1 MTTINY
7 DKTDVDGLKIFYRR
21 RSMRLSFCC
30 FTDFRA
36 RGTCSAISSRSLR
49 STFMSLRQIFLGLVS
64 QISQAP
70 KLAPDNNG
78 LIWLPEN
85 TFPTA
90 FAQNASAD
98 DLAILAAVQRPL
110 SINCITVPAGPPL
123 WKDIP
128 TWFLIVEQDRI
139 IAPQTQRFMAERM
152 KAKTKAHSVDH
163 TPTVTA
169 SAVVVDIIHDAIRS
183 VTGN

>member
-1 MTTINY
+1 
-7 DKTDVDGLKIFYRR
+7 
-21 RSMRLSFCC
+21 
-30 FTDFRA
+30 
-36 RGTCSAISSRSLR
+36 
-49 STFMSLRQIFLGLVS
+49 MSLRQIFLGLVS
-64 QISQAP
+64 QIRQAP

-90 FAQNASAD
+90 FAQNAS
-98 DLAILAAVQRPL
+98 AAVQRPL

-169 SAVVVDIIHDAIRS
+169 SAVVVDIVHDAIRS

>member
-1 MTTINY
+1 
-7 DKTDVDGLKIFYRR
+7 
-21 RSMRLSFCC
+21 
-30 FTDFRA
+30 
-36 RGTCSAISSRSLR
+36 
-49 STFMSLRQIFLGLVS
+49 MSLRQIFLGLVS

-70 KLAPDNNG
+70 KLSPDNNG

-90 FAQNASAD
+90 FAQHASAD

-110 SINCITVPAGPPL
+110 SINCIPVPAGPPL

-169 SAVVVDIIHDAIRS
+169 SAVVVDIVHDAIRS

>member
-1 MTTINY
+1 
-7 DKTDVDGLKIFYRR
+7 
-21 RSMRLSFCC
+21 
-30 FTDFRA
+30 
-36 RGTCSAISSRSLR
+36 
-49 STFMSLRQIFLGLVS
+49 MSLRQIFLGLVS

-110 SINCITVPAGPPL
+110 SLNCITVPAGPPL
-123 WKDIP
+123 
-128 TWFLIVEQDRI
+128 
-139 IAPQTQRFMAERM
+139 
-152 KAKTKAHSVDH
+152 
-163 TPTVTA
+163 
-169 SAVVVDIIHDAIRS
+169 
-183 VTGN
+183 